1 MPSFDLTVLIPL
13 LAAHLLSDF
22 TFQTDSFVRRKNRPA
37 FLLLHVLITTAT
49 AYLLLG
55 DFTEWRIPLVILATH
70 GLIDLLK
77 LQLSPKP
84 FPELPAFIGDQVL
97 HLLVIL
103 AISAID
109 WTGSD
114 ILEPWWLHQ
123 NPIAYL
129 KTLVVIAALV
139 TTTKASG
146 LLIAIALPRMLSV
159 DPTEL
164 NANTGLNGAG
174 RYIGYL
180 ERILLLIFV
189 FSNQLGAAGFL
200 IAAKSVLRFQK
211 ANESRRDT
219 EYILLGTLLSFT
231 MGIASAFLFRLL
243 LP

>member
-1 MPSFDLTVLIPL
+1 MPSFDLTLLIPL
-13 LAAHLLSDF
+13 LTAHLLSDF
-22 TFQTDSFVRRKNRPA
+22 TFQTDGFVRRKNRPA
-37 FLLLHVLITTAT
+37 VLFLHILITTVT

-55 DFTEWRIPLVILATH
+55 DFSEWRIPFVIMGSH
-70 GLIDLLK
+70 GLIDLAKLK
-77 LQLSPKP
+77 LSPKRIA
-84 FPELPAFIGDQVL
+84 ELPAFIVDQIL
-97 HLLVIL
+97 HLLVIF
-103 AISAID
+103 AIAALD
-109 WTGSD
+109 WTAFD
-114 ILEPWWLHQ
+114 VFNPWWLQQ
-123 NPIAYL
+123 NPTTYL
-129 KTLVVIAALV
+129 NTLLTVAALV

-146 LLIAIALPRMLSV
+146 LLISIALPRMLAA
-159 DPTEL
+159 DPKEL

-231 MGIASAFLFRLL
+231 MGIVAAFVFKHLVV
-243 LP
+243 